1 MSMIAVNR
9 DIKSV
14 ISSLAE
20 LNKDYN
26 VLESKFIDLKN
37 NRLILPKKYNG
48 IINLLDIFKKSGQ

>member
-1 MSMIAVNR
+1 MIAVNR